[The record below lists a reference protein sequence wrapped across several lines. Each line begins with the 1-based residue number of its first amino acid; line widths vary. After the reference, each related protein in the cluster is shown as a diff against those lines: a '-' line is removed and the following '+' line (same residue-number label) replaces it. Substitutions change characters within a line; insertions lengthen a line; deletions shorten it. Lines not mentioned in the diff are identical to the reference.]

1 MANCLY
7 LREFSNLK
15 QFSSAIMKRF
25 SLLLSLMAM
34 VFASVWAQV
43 APEAG
48 KTYVIKVVS
57 YNGQTPSGDQYL
69 YHAGSTSSKSRIKV
83 GSLPAVLTSSYQ
95 FTLEAES
102 SVSGAFNFKVDG
114 YYLPSWATSNNGPF
128 NTVDASYS
136 NRIYLPEAVEG
147 KENVYYL
154 RGYTGTTAGAYIRY
168 PNSSTDLVC
177 CVSSSKTTSDGA
189 LQVSFYELT
198 TKTYTVNFSD
208 TKDNDTFTH
217 NYTYT
222 WLKGQPYTITSLPYY
237 TLSNNVHITSFGD
250 EQSDL
255 TGSCVPNFPFPV
267 SSDTEK
273 NWFCIR
279 TRNDDS
285 HYVKVNGTAT
295 SARNNTVTK
304 SDLSSIRSYVESD
317 ASKWAFIKVKNTE
330 NQFYLVNKS
339 DETKKAY
346 LASETNMAA
355 VTMSAENSTP
365 FYIAPQPVE
374 FTAFTGGFTI
384 QPNNTNTHAIG
395 DHQSGS
401 LVYWSNRTGNLTELN
416 DNGSI
421 FRVCDADMLTAAN
434 ACITNMNQSYLGAFN
449 STAKTALAATLSPT
463 AFFAKYDELKAQ
475 STSFAELDVS
485 KIYRIWFERGTQYP
499 SSELQTADKNGTVN
513 TKDDDVRRIKLV
525 ATGTTP
531 ATLVKF
537 VDKGD
542 GQYWIQNINS
552 QLYWG
557 TEKEADVFN
566 PSNPTTTPKLCAV
579 SGTID
584 AQYIGKYSIDCTA
597 SGIPQL
603 LALKDNQI
611 DESKGQYLFAPYD
624 NVEAGAANSNNICF
638 HAKTSSDGTT
648 FEPGCGVKIQ
658 AVTTYPLTIGEAKYA
673 SLCLPFSVT
682 MPTGLTAYKVTGVQT
697 TDGTRE
703 MTLTALTGAIPANE
717 PIIVSATAANT
728 YNLTINTDNTTA
740 KSTDNW
746 LTGATVKRTGIDD
759 EYFALGYKALTDGED
774 KTAGFF
780 KVTTQTMPA
789 NKAYLLKSKLTE
801 NNAQANVLLFNFGES
816 TGIKQVAMD
825 EPANAET
832 NVYYDLN
839 GRRVL
844 YPAHGIYVK
853 ANGQKVFIK

>member
-1 MANCLY
+1 
-7 LREFSNLK
+7 
-15 QFSSAIMKRF
+15 MKRF

-48 KTYVIKVVS
+48 KTYVIKVVGYGGTKVS
-57 YNGQTPSGDQYL
+57 SDVYL
-69 YHAGSTSSKSRIKV
+69 YHTGASVAANGSRVKFSA
-83 GSLPAVLTSSYQ
+83 LPESFTKYQ
-95 FTLEAES
+95 CTLEADA
-102 SVSGAFNFKVDG
+102 SVDGAFNLKIDG
-114 YYLPSWATSNNGPF
+114 GYIPSWQTTAGGGFTLVTAAKSGSYGITYKLEEVAGSNH
-128 NTVDASYS
+128 
-136 NRIYLPEAVEG
+136 
-147 KENVYYL
+147 VYNL
-154 RGYTGTTAGAYIRY
+154 RGYYNSTAGAYLRVIGDY
-168 PNSSTDLVC
+168 LG
-177 CVSSSKTTSDGA
+177 VSQNVTTSNDA
-189 LQVSFYELT
+189 LQVSFYESSNVI
-198 TKTYTVNFSD
+198 TKSYSVTFND
-208 TKDNDTFTH
+208 TKNNDAFTKEFSC
-217 NYTYT
+217 TSI
-222 WLKGQPYTITSLPYY
+222 KGQPYTITSLPYY
-237 TLSNNVHITSFGD
+237 TLTNPVQIASFGD
-250 EQSDL
+250 DQTEL
-255 TGSCVPNFPFPV
+255 NASCEPNFPFPF
-267 SSDTEK
+267 SSANEK
-273 NWFCIR
+273 NWAYLR
-279 TRNDDS
+279 LRAD
-285 HYVKVNGTAT
+285 
-295 SARNNTVTK
+295 NNTDRFVYTNGNTPNTR
-304 SDLSSIRSYVESD
+304 RSVSKNDITSVRDFVDAD
-317 ASKWAFIKVKNTE
+317 ASKWAFVKVANTY
-330 NQFYLVNKS
+330 NQFKIYNKATGDKVLYITNSLTTTRDGKTNTSMADDGTTGYTSFYIDPAPTTAVSNGFNIRPSDNSVNS
-339 DETKKAY
+339 LGDHNQGPLCY
-346 LASETNMAA
+346 WCH
-355 VTMSAENSTP
+355 ENSRTD
-365 FYIAPQPVE
+365 V
-374 FTAFTGGFTI
+374 
-384 QPNNTNTHAIG
+384 
-395 DHQSGS
+395 GS
-401 LVYWSNRTGNLTELN
+401 V
-416 DNGSI
+416 
-421 FRVCDADMLTAAN
+421 FRVADAEMLTAAN
-434 ACITNMNQSYLGAFN
+434 ACITNMDPTYVGTFTQS
-449 STAKTALAATLSPT
+449 AKTTLSATTSP
-463 AFFAKYDELKAQ
+463 ADFFAKYDELKAVE
-475 STSFAELDVS
+475 SSFNAIDVS
-485 KIYRIWFERGTQYP
+485 KIYRIWFNRGTQYP
-499 SSELQTADKNGTVN
+499 SSELQTADKSGAVN
-513 TKDDDVRRIKLV
+513 TTDDDVRRIKLV
-525 ATGTTP
+525 STSTTTP

-759 EYFALGYKALTDGED
+759 EYFALGYKALTDGAD

-789 NKAYLLKSKLTE
+789 NKAYLLKSILTE

-816 TGIKQVAMD
+816 TGIKQVATD